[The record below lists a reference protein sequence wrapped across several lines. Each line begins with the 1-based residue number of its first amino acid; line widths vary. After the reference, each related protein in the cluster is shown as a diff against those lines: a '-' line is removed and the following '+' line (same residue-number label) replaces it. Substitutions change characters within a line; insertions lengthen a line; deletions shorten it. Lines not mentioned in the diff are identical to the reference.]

1 MSETIN
7 YETIIG
13 LEIHVQLNTHSKAF
27 CGDAVAFGGAP
38 NTHISAVSLA
48 HPGTLPRAN
57 AAHIK
62 SAVELGL
69 ALGCKINQKNTFDR
83 KNYFYADLPKG
94 YQITQDKTPICGNGF
109 LQIRLSDGSE
119 KTIRIHHLHCEEDA
133 GKSLH
138 DQDPINS
145 YIDLNRAGTPL
156 LEIVTEPDLRS
167 GEEVEVCMTAMRQ
180 LVRWLNISDG
190 NMEEGSMRCDVNISV
205 RPFGTDILN
214 TRCEVKNVN
223 SMRFARR
230 AVEYESKRQIQLME
244 IGGKVV
250 QSTLNFDPVTGVTM
264 PLRSKENAHD
274 YRYFPDP
281 DLPPVVISNAELAAS
296 ETYLRSFSLPH
307 EALKMLTDDFSL
319 SLYDALIITEDRAVF
334 EYFKQQTAS
343 LDKNLYKPAANLLIN
358 KLLPYAKEKSIALKD
373 LLLTPAQLIS
383 FLQLIESGS
392 VSHSAAYQNLLPV
405 ILENPNAE
413 PKKLAANLNLMTSN
427 NADELEIWIKTVI
440 EQNPEKVKDYKKGKK
455 GLIGFFMGEIMKLSK
470 GKADAKLTQT
480 ILQKK
485 LENE

>member
-1 MSETIN
+1 MPENIN

-38 NTHISAVSLA
+38 NTHISAISLA

-57 AAHIK
+57 AKQIQ

-94 YQITQDKTPICGNGF
+94 YQITQDKTPICSGGS
-109 LQIRLSDGSE
+109 LPIRLSDGTE

-138 DQDPINS
+138 DQDPTNS
-145 YIDLNRAGTPL
+145 FIDLNRAGTPL

-167 GEEVEVCMTAMRQ
+167 GEEVEACMTAMRQ

-205 RPFGTDILN
+205 RPVGSDILN

-244 IGGKVV
+244 TGAKVV
-250 QSTLNFDPVTGVTM
+250 QSTLNFDPVSGVTT

-281 DLPPVVISNAELAAS
+281 DLPPVVISDADLATS
-296 ETYLRSFSLPH
+296 KTYLRSFALPH
-307 EALKMLTDDFSL
+307 EALQILTDTFGL
-319 SLYDALIITEDRAVF
+319 SRYDALIIADDRVVF
-334 EYFKQQTAS
+334 EYYQQQITS
-343 LDKNLYKPAANLLIN
+343 LDKNLYKAAANLLIN
-358 KLLPYAKEKSIALKD
+358 KLLPWAKEKNIALKD
-373 LLLTPAQLIS
+373 LHLTPAQIAV
-383 FLQLIESGS
+383 FLELIETGS
-392 VSHSAAYQNLLPV
+392 VSHSTAYQTLLPA
-405 ILENPNAE
+405 ILETPNAA
-413 PKKLAANLNLMTSN
+413 PKKLAADLNLMQSN
-427 NADELEIWIKTVI
+427 DAGELETWIQTVI
-440 EQNPEKVKDYKKGKK
+440 EQNPEKVKEYKKGKK
-455 GLIGFFMGEIMKLSK
+455 GLIGFFMGEVMKISK
-470 GKADAKLTQT
+470 GKADAKGAQT

-485 LENE
+485 LE